1 MNVKKRLE
9 HISNLLI
16 KERQTGNTQSLAQA
30 TKNTNGILLCADHDQ
45 AQMLKHKYQIATE
58 LYDKNLDGYSGP
70 FYIDHYALSKL
81 LMQAARKINELEEL
95 NKKLTN
101 N

>member
-16 KERQTGNTQSLAQA
+16 KERQTGNTQSVAKAAQE
-30 TKNTNGILLCADHDQ
+30 TNGILLCANFEQ
-45 AQMLKHKYQIATE
+45 AKMLKNKYNIATE
-58 LYDKNLDGYSGP
+58 VYEKNLDGYSGP
-70 FYIDHYALSKL
+70 FYIDHYALSQL
-81 LMQAARKINELEEL
+81 LQQAVRKISELEEL

-101 N
+101 F